1 MAVEFSVA
9 VIAMGLA
16 QATATPAP
24 TTAPPAN
31 GVAAVVVTAE
41 RPPVVEQIDRTVH
54 DVKGDPLAQTASALE
69 LLGKLPSVTVTPTGK
84 VSLLG
89 SSVKVLIDGRPPLN
103 DQAVKTMLGSEIDR
117 IEVMTNPSARY
128 GADGAGG
135 IIDIRTRKRFKPGLT
150 GAITTNADTDGNG
163 LFRVAPTWTFG
174 KWTVGGSLGVNRN
187 AGRSET
193 HEVRQILAPAQY
205 ASTLIQDTLSKTS
218 NHGTAA
224 KFRAS
229 YKPDDRRTLTLTAGT
244 YRMPSEAIN
253 AIDSVSSVPAVG
265 AYRRFSTAPGD
276 YRNANVNLSYERTG
290 PREGETLAVEATYYS
305 SLWSQSEAVDET
317 YANPA
322 SPSGRLR
329 TGWRYDTDDTSA
341 KLDYQRP
348 FAGKRLLS
356 LGGSWERSEQVVD
369 KFSATLAQGVRVT
382 PEYAYQLDG
391 ATDTGAAY
399 ATFQFTLGP
408 WTLLPGARLETW
420 RADLR
425 AGGEA
430 VARRDTSVTESLHVS
445 RDLPGGVKLKLSYA
459 ERLGRP
465 SLDDLNP
472 YLEYSDADQAFSG
485 NPDLKPSVTHAFEIH
500 ADKTI
505 AKQAVGVTLYDRET
519 RRTWDNFTRVTAG
532 GVSVSSQIN
541 TGDSA
546 NRGAELSLRGPL
558 GARWRYSA
566 TGNLF
571 QSERQVQ
578 EDGRSVTDS
587 RVRYGGNLQL
597 DYKAVAGKAGRAPEQ
612 VQLALR
618 YDSPER
624 SLQGSSSTV
633 AKVDLTWR
641 HALTRRVAGELT
653 VTDVFDSFRYVTHL
667 ESPQL
672 IHDLDYRGTG
682 RRFKLS
688 LTYRLGKL
696 N

>member
-1 MAVEFSVA
+1 MAGVLPVPLVA
-9 VIAMGLA
+9 IAIA
-16 QATATPAP
+16 QT
-24 TTAPPAN
+24 
-31 GVAAVVVTAE
+31 VAASQDTPSSRVTDVVVTAE
-41 RPPVVEQIDRTVH
+41 RPAVVEQIDRTIH
-54 DVKGDPLAQTASALE
+54 DVKGDPLAQTATVLE
-69 LLGKLPSVTVTPTGK
+69 LLGKLPSVTVTPAGK

-89 SSVKVLIDGRPPLN
+89 SNVKVLIDGRPALN
-103 DQAVKTMLGSEIDR
+103 DQTVKTMLGSEVDR

-135 IIDIRTRKRFKPGLT
+135 IIDIRTRKRFKPGLS
-150 GAITTNADTDGNG
+150 GAVTTNADTDGNG

-187 AGRSET
+187 AGRSES
-193 HEVRQILAPAQY
+193 HKVRQILAPSQY
-205 ASTLIQDTLSKTS
+205 ASTLIQDTLSKSS
-218 NHGTAA
+218 NDGTAA

-229 YKPDDRRTLTLTAGT
+229 YKPDDRRTWTLTAGT
-244 YRMPSEAIN
+244 YRMPNETIN

-265 AYRRFSTAPGD
+265 AYRRFSLTPGD
-276 YRNANVNLSYERTG
+276 YSNATATLSYERTG
-290 PREGETLAVEATYYS
+290 PREGETLAVEASYYG
-305 SLWSQSEAVDET
+305 SLWTQSEAVDET

-329 TGWRYDTDDTSA
+329 TGLNDDTADTSA

-356 LGGSWERSEQVVD
+356 LGGSWSRSEQVVD
-369 KFSATLAQGVRVT
+369 KFSQTLVQGVRVT
-382 PEYAYQLDG
+382 PQYAYRLDG
-391 ATDTGAAY
+391 ATDIGAAY
-399 ATFQFTLGP
+399 VTFQFTLGP

-425 AGGEA
+425 SGGQP
-430 VARRDTSVTESLHVS
+430 VARRDTGVTESLHVS
-445 RDLPGGVKLKLSYA
+445 RDLPSGVKLKLSYA
-459 ERLGRP
+459 ERLSRP

-472 YLEYSDADQAFSG
+472 FLEYRDADVAFSG
-485 NPDLKPSVTHAFEIH
+485 NPDLKPSVTHAFEVH

-505 AKQAVGVTLYDRET
+505 LKQEVGVTLYDRET
-519 RRTWDNFTRVTAG
+519 RRTWDNFTRVTAA
-532 GVSVSSQIN
+532 GVSVSNQIN

-571 QSERQVQ
+571 QSEQQVL
-578 EDGRSVTDS
+578 EDGRAITDS
-587 RVRYGGNLQL
+587 RVRYAGNVQL
-597 DYKAVAGKAGRAPEQ
+597 DYKAAAGKAGRAPEQ

-624 SLQGSSSTV
+624 SFQGGSSTV

-653 VTDVFDSFRYVTHL
+653 VTDLFDQFRYVSHL
-667 ESPQL
+667 DSPQL
-672 IHDLDYRGTG
+672 IQDLEFRGSG

-688 LTYRLGKL
+688 LTYKLGAKG
-696 N
+696 

>member
-1 MAVEFSVA
+1 MVGVFLGVLVA
-9 VIAMGLA
+9 PMVA
-16 QATATPAP
+16 QAAAASPQNAAP
-24 TTAPPAN
+24 SQVT
-31 GVAAVVVTAE
+31 GVVVTAE
-41 RPPVVEQIDRTVH
+41 RPAVVEQIDRTIH
-54 DVKGDPLAQTASALE
+54 DVKGDPLAQTATVLE

-89 SSVKVLIDGRPPLN
+89 SNVKVLIDGRPALN
-103 DQAVKTMLGSEIDR
+103 DQAVKTMLGSEVDR

-135 IIDIRTRKRFKPGLT
+135 IIDIRTRKRFRPGVT
-150 GAITTNADTDGNG
+150 GSVTTNADTDGNG
-163 LFRVAPTWTFG
+163 LFRGAPTWSFG

-187 AGRSET
+187 AGRSES

-205 ASTLIQDTLSKTS
+205 ASTLTQDTLSKSS

-229 YKPDDRRTLTLTAGT
+229 YKPDDRRTWTLTAGT
-244 YRMPSEAIN
+244 YRMTSGAITDV
-253 AIDSVSSVPAVG
+253 DSLSSLPAVG
-265 AYRRFSTAPGD
+265 AYRRFSTSPSD
-276 YRNANVNLSYERTG
+276 YSNANANLSYERTG
-290 PREGETLAVEATYYS
+290 PREGETLAFEVSYYG
-305 SLWSQSEAVDET
+305 SLWSRSESVDET
-317 YANPA
+317 YANPV
-322 SPSGRLR
+322 SPPGRVR
-329 TGWRYDTDDTSA
+329 TGWRYDNNESSA

-356 LGGSWERSEQVVD
+356 LGGSWERSEQVAD
-369 KFSATLAQGVRVT
+369 KFSQTLVQGVRMT
-382 PEYAYQLDG
+382 PQYAYRLDG

-399 ATFQFTLGP
+399 VTFQFVLGP

-425 AGGEA
+425 AGGEP
-430 VARRDTSVTESLHVS
+430 VARRDTGVTESLHVS

-459 ERLGRP
+459 ERLSRP
-465 SLDDLNP
+465 GLDDLNP
-472 YLEYSDADQAFSG
+472 FLEYSDADQAFSG
-485 NPDLKPSVTHAFEIH
+485 NPGLKPSVTHAFEVH

-571 QSERQVQ
+571 QSERQVL
-578 EDGRSVTDS
+578 EDGRMVTDS
-587 RVRYGGNLQL
+587 QVRYAGNFQL
-597 DYKAVAGKAGRAPEQ
+597 DYKAAAGKAGRSPEQ

-624 SLQGSSSTV
+624 SFQGGSSTV
-633 AKVDLTWR
+633 ANVDLTWR
-641 HALTRRVAGELT
+641 HALTRRVAAELT
-653 VTDVFDSFRYVTHL
+653 VTDLFDQFRYVSHL
-667 ESPQL
+667 DSPQL
-672 IHDLDYRGTG
+672 IQDLEFRGSG